1 MLHYECRLSTM
12 YMKVYHECHRT
23 EEEEEGES
31 MQSINQEKKA
41 PDDKSKSKTR
51 EQAD

>member
-12 YMKVYHECHRT
+12 YMKVYHECRRT

-41 PDDKSKSKTR
+41 PEDKSKSKTR